1 MAGFLAAGAAVILLA
16 GCATTPQAAALRAQP
31 RISREQAARAA
42 LAQAP
47 GGRIREAELD
57 QESGKLIWWFDI
69 TTPGSKNLTEVN
81 VDAITGGVISVA
93 TEISEP

>member
-1 MAGFLAAGAAVILLA
+1 MAGFLAAGTAFILLA
-16 GCATTPQAAALRAQP
+16 GCATPQDAALLAQP

-47 GGRIREAELD
+47 GGRIREAELA

-81 VDAITGGVISVA
+81 VDAFTGGVISVA